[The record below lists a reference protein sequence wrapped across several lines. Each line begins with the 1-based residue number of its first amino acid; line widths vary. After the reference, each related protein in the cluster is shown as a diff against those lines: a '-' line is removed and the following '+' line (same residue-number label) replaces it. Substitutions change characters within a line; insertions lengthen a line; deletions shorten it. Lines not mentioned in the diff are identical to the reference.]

1 MRLHC
6 SKCGKTVSTDVADE
20 TIVRAWIECPECIQ
34 EGVSK
39 EGFDRDIKLFVLWY
53 TDMLLFG
60 QKISSELKQ

>member
-1 MRLHC
+1 MKHRTFP
-6 SKCGKTVSTDVADE
+6 SEIAEWERRTGFEASNARIAFSEQRPT
-20 TIVRAWIECPECIQ
+20 
-34 EGVSK
+34 K